1 MMSNTKMSRSIFLA
15 AVAVFLAVAAFTG
28 CKNDLEKHA
37 DETASADGASSDEMT
52 VILPGDVVLTMV
64 KVEAGTFEMSARDG
78 ENESNEVSHQATLK
92 RDFYIGR
99 TEVTQA
105 QWKAVTGTD
114 SFSGFNGNDLPVETV
129 SWDEAM
135 EFCDN
140 LNSKGKAPSGW
151 KFTLPTETQ
160 WEFAARGGNKSRG
173 YKYSGSDNID
183 DVAWHWGNSGEKTMW
198 STVKRNTHP
207 VGKKKANELGL
218 YDMSGNVLE
227 WCLDDW
233 NEDSSKSTA
242 EFIRENNNTDD
253 LRSRRVYRGGC
264 WGDHAASCRISWRDH
279 DSPGGHINYLGFR
292 VALVPESY

>member
-1 MMSNTKMSRSIFLA
+1 MSNTKTSRNIFFA
-15 AVAVFLAVAAFTG
+15 FVAVFLTVAAFTG

-160 WEFAARGGNKSRG
+160 WEFAARAGNGDGYWNNGSAILNTNPDANLNLLGRYERNGGKDATGNMVSRQQ
-173 YKYSGSDNID
+173 
-183 DVAWHWGNSGEKTMW
+183 HLLL
-198 STVKRNTHP
+198 HQ
-207 VGKKKANELGL
+207 
-218 YDMSGNVLE
+218 
-227 WCLDDW
+227 
-233 NEDSSKSTA
+233 
-242 EFIRENNNTDD
+242 
-253 LRSRRVYRGGC
+253 
-264 WGDHAASCRISWRDH
+264 
-279 DSPGGHINYLGFR
+279 
-292 VALVPESY
+292 